1 MQIVTV
7 PTSGVLAGKTSGVTI
22 AGWAALLVLPPAVY
36 LVALASRL
44 STQSSIFAALLSAT
58 VLMWMF
64 SLVDEFVPPLVAIV
78 AALIIGLAPPTVAL
92 AGFSSPSMLLLL
104 GVFALSAVISFSGL
118 SYRLI
123 LRLLLRLPDGPF
135 WHQAALLIS
144 GYLLS
149 PLMPSAN
156 ARLSLLTPVYKDMVA
171 GLQLPRRGPA
181 VTALLAS
188 MFGGAVLFGPMMVT
202 SKSSNIAAITFLP
215 IQLQAEFGGF
225 FWLVAA
231 AVAAATITAAHFVVV
246 RVRFQTNSQATMSRA
261 DIRQR
266 LADMGPASPS
276 EWVAAGSFAFFL
288 LGIATVPWHHVKP
301 PYLAGCVLLALLVTG
316 TLGKRDF
323 QSRVD
328 WPMIFFLLGI
338 DSLMRVMDHLG
349 LAQAL
354 ARVIRR
360 WFDFIDGEI
369 GLLLLATLVVTAT
382 LRLVLPVSAGMLTS
396 VAILLPIATAQGIN
410 PWVIVFGAA
419 VFSDMSFLPHQG
431 TNGILQMRSAGLL
444 DDVDQRG
451 FQQYNLLMN
460 AARVAAVYAS
470 IPWWTFL
477 GLLR

>member
-7 PTSGVLAGKTSGVTI
+7 PTSGVLADKTSAVTV
-22 AGWAALLVLPPAVY
+22 AGWTAVLVLPPAVY
-36 LVALASRL
+36 FLALASRL
-44 STQSSIFAALLSAT
+44 SAQSSIFAALLSAT

-64 SLVDEFVPPLVAIV
+64 ALVDEFVPPLVAIV
-78 AALIIGLAPPTVAL
+78 AALIIGLAPPAVAL

-104 GVFALSAVISFSGL
+104 GVFALSAVIGFSGL

-123 LRLLLRLPDGPF
+123 LRLLLRLPDKPF
-135 WHQAALLIS
+135 WHQATLLIS

-171 GLQLPRRGPA
+171 GLQLPRRGPGA
-181 VTALLAS
+181 TALLAA

-202 SKSSNIAAITFLP
+202 SKSSNIAAIAFLP
-215 IQLQAEFGGF
+215 TQLQAEFGGF

-231 AVAAATITAAHFVVV
+231 AVAAGTITAAHFII
-246 RVRFQTNSQATMSRA
+246 VRFLFPTDVNAKLSKG
-261 DIRQR
+261 DVRQR
-266 LADMGPASPS
+266 LADMGAPAPS
-276 EWVAAGSFAFFL
+276 EWVAGGSFAFFL

-323 QSRVD
+323 QRKVD

-338 DSLMRVMDHLG
+338 DSLMRIMDHLG

-354 ARVIRR
+354 ARVMRL
-360 WFDFIDGEI
+360 WFEFIDGEI
-369 GLLLLATLVVTAT
+369 ALLLLATLIVTAT
-382 LRLVLPVSAGMLTS
+382 VRLVLPVSAGMLTS

-444 DDVDQRG
+444 DDVDQRS
-451 FQQYNLLMN
+451 FQGYNLLMN
-460 AARVAAVYAS
+460 VARVAAVYAS
-470 IPWWTFL
+470 IPWWTYL

>member
-7 PTSGVLAGKTSGVTI
+7 PPSGVPADKTSAVTI
-22 AGWAALLVLPPAVY
+22 AGWAALLLLPPAVY
-36 LVALASRL
+36 LLALASRL

-78 AALIIGLAPPTVAL
+78 AALIIGLTPPTVAL

-123 LRLLLRLPDGPF
+123 LRLLLRLPDRPF

-156 ARLSLLTPVYKDMVA
+156 ARLSLLKPVYKDMVA

-181 VTALLAS
+181 ITALLAS

-215 IQLQAEFGGF
+215 SQLQAEFGGF

-231 AVAAATITAAHFVVV
+231 AVAAATITAAHLIVV
-246 RVRFQTNSQATMSRA
+246 RARFPTNSQATMSRG
-261 DIRQR
+261 DVRQR

-276 EWVAAGSFAFFL
+276 EWVAAGSFVFFL

-323 QSRVD
+323 QRRVD

-354 ARVIRR
+354 ARVMRR
-360 WFDFIDGEI
+360 WFDFIDGEV
-369 GLLLLATLVVTAT
+369 GLLLLATLLVTAT

-396 VAILLPIATAQGIN
+396 IAILLPIATAQGIN
-410 PWVIVFGAA
+410 PWVVVFGAA

-431 TNGILQMRSAGLL
+431 TNGILQMRSGGLL

>member
-1 MQIVTV
+1 MTV
-7 PTSGVLAGKTSGVTI
+7 PTSGVPADKPSAVTV
-22 AGWAALLVLPPAVY
+22 AGWAALFVLPPAVY
-36 LVALASRL
+36 LLALASRL

-123 LRLLLRLPDGPF
+123 LRLLLRLPDRPF

-215 IQLQAEFGGF
+215 TQLQAEFGGL

-231 AVAAATITAAHFVVV
+231 TVAAATITAAHLIVV
-246 RVRFQTNSQATMSRA
+246 RVRFPTNSQATMSRG
-261 DIRQR
+261 DVRQR

-276 EWVAAGSFAFFL
+276 EWVAAGSFTFFL

-323 QSRVD
+323 QRRVD

-354 ARVIRR
+354 ARVMRR
-360 WFDFIDGEI
+360 WFDFIDGDV
-369 GLLLLATLVVTAT
+369 GLLLLATLIVTAT

-451 FQQYNLLMN
+451 FQQYNLLIN

>member
-1 MQIVTV
+1 MQIVTA
-7 PTSGVLAGKTSGVTI
+7 PPSGVPADKTSAVTI
-22 AGWAALLVLPPAVY
+22 AGWAALLVIPPAVY
-36 LVALASRL
+36 LLALASRL

-123 LRLLLRLPDGPF
+123 LRLLLRLPDRPF
-135 WHQAALLIS
+135 WHQAALLVS

-171 GLQLPRRGPA
+171 GLQLPRRG
-181 VTALLAS
+181 
-188 MFGGAVLFGPMMVT
+188 
-202 SKSSNIAAITFLP
+202 
-215 IQLQAEFGGF
+215 
-225 FWLVAA
+225 
-231 AVAAATITAAHFVVV
+231 
-246 RVRFQTNSQATMSRA
+246 
-261 DIRQR
+261 
-266 LADMGPASPS
+266 
-276 EWVAAGSFAFFL
+276 
-288 LGIATVPWHHVKP
+288 
-301 PYLAGCVLLALLVTG
+301 
-316 TLGKRDF
+316 
-323 QSRVD
+323 
-328 WPMIFFLLGI
+328 
-338 DSLMRVMDHLG
+338 
-349 LAQAL
+349 
-354 ARVIRR
+354 
-360 WFDFIDGEI
+360 
-369 GLLLLATLVVTAT
+369 
-382 LRLVLPVSAGMLTS
+382 
-396 VAILLPIATAQGIN
+396 
-410 PWVIVFGAA
+410 
-419 VFSDMSFLPHQG
+419 
-431 TNGILQMRSAGLL
+431 MRSGGLL

>member
-1 MQIVTV
+1 M
-7 PTSGVLAGKTSGVTI
+7 
-22 AGWAALLVLPPAVY
+22 
-36 LVALASRL
+36 
-44 STQSSIFAALLSAT
+44 
-58 VLMWMF
+58 
-64 SLVDEFVPPLVAIV
+64 
-78 AALIIGLAPPTVAL
+78 
-92 AGFSSPSMLLLL
+92 
-104 GVFALSAVISFSGL
+104 ISFSGL

-225 FWLVAA
+225 LWLVAA
-231 AVAAATITAAHFVVV
+231 AVAAATITAAHLVVV

-369 GLLLLATLVVTAT
+369 GLLLLATLIVTAT